1 MRDLAQELRGM
12 PLLLQR
18 IGVVRATDDI
28 DVVGGDFPALAL
40 ALGSDERAAYYYR
53 GAGGEALHG
62 RVIGQRVP
70 GDDLKIAQAGA
81 VVQFNERKILRI
93 TPGPHP
99 ALDLDGVDR
108 GSFTQRFL
116 Y

>member
-18 IGVVRATDDI
+18 VGVVRATDDI

-40 ALGSDERAAYYYR
+40 ALGSDERAAHYYR

-70 GDDLKIAQAGA
+70 GDDLKAAQTGT
-81 VVQFNERKILRI
+81 VVQLDERKVFRI
-93 TPGPHP
+93 APGPDP
-99 ALDLDGVDR
+99 
-108 GSFTQRFL
+108 
-116 Y
+116 